1 MSVIKAI
8 MQYAQDISGHRN
20 LVKVAAPTGNA
31 ASLFSGGET
40 LHSMLKI
47 PAEKWFSEPLEDL
60 VGEPLADLQK
70 KFKDTQVLIIDEK
83 GMVGLGRLAQINKR
97 LKQAKPEQ
105 QELPF
110 GGITILLSGD
120 FRQLPPVLDL
130 ALYSESGGT
139 TFQCE
144 GRVLYRMFDISICLK
159 QSMRQAGDE
168 NAEFRSELERL
179 ATGEFSV
186 DDWKKWAKCNLQQM
200 SDERK
205 RNFYENGTKLCAMKK
220 NMNAFNISHLKK
232 TGSPIAKIKAV
243 NSLGAVKFPADKAQ
257 GLSNVLYL
265 SKGARIVLTNNIWAE
280 AKLVNGSRG
289 TVRYIIYEDGKLPP
303 HDQPA
308 FIICHFPDYIGPS
321 YLRTED
327 KLVPLVPMTRS
338 WFKKNKQF
346 SRIQYPIILG
356 WAITIHKS
364 QGMTL
369 DEIILDVG
377 EKEFATGLTYTGA
390 KRTRN
395 FGLLAFDPF
404 PNYHRFA
411 KIFLSKG
418 FKSRRKEELRKLK
431 MAADQM

>member
-1 MSVIKAI
+1 
-8 MQYAQDISGHRN
+8 
-20 LVKVAAPTGNA
+20 
-31 ASLFSGGET
+31 
-40 LHSMLKI
+40 
-47 PAEKWFSEPLEDL
+47 
-60 VGEPLADLQK
+60 
-70 KFKDTQVLIIDEK
+70 
-83 GMVGLGRLAQINKR
+83 
-97 LKQAKPEQ
+97 
-105 QELPF
+105 
-110 GGITILLSGD
+110 
-120 FRQLPPVLDL
+120 
-130 ALYSESGGT
+130 
-139 TFQCE
+139 
-144 GRVLYRMFDISICLK
+144 
-159 QSMRQAGDE
+159 
-168 NAEFRSELERL
+168 LERL

-186 DDWKKWAKCNLQQM
+186 DDWKKWAKCNLQQT

-338 WFKKNKQF
+338 WFEKNKQF

-390 KRTRN
+390 TRTRN

>member
-1 MSVIKAI
+1 MSWGAGTGKSYVIKAI

-179 ATGEFSV
+179 ATGEL
-186 DDWKKWAKCNLQQM
+186 A
-200 SDERK
+200 
-205 RNFYENGTKLCAMKK
+205 
-220 NMNAFNISHLKK
+220 
-232 TGSPIAKIKAV
+232 TGKS
-243 NSLGAVKFPADKAQ
+243 
-257 GLSNVLYL
+257 
-265 SKGARIVLTNNIWAE
+265 
-280 AKLVNGSRG
+280 
-289 TVRYIIYEDGKLPP
+289 
-303 HDQPA
+303 
-308 FIICHFPDYIGPS
+308 GPS
-321 YLRTED
+321 VTY
-327 KLVPLVPMTRS
+327 
-338 WFKKNKQF
+338 
-346 SRIQYPIILG
+346 SR
-356 WAITIHKS
+356 
-364 QGMTL
+364 
-369 DEIILDVG
+369 
-377 EKEFATGLTYTGA
+377 
-390 KRTRN
+390 
-395 FGLLAFDPF
+395 
-404 PNYHRFA
+404 
-411 KIFLSKG
+411 
-418 FKSRRKEELRKLK
+418 
-431 MAADQM
+431 